1 MNNLPIFCLGVN
13 HRTAPIAVREQL
25 SCTLTEL
32 LPHLPHA
39 AASEVVLISTCNRL
53 EIYIC
58 GPQSSPVGLAPDMF
72 DALSEALAQTVAVNK
87 ETIIPCLESRSGWAA
102 AEHLYRVATGLDSLV
117 LGEPQILGQVTHAYE
132 TATALDT
139 AGPVLKALFQGAIR
153 AGKRAR
159 TETAI
164 SHNPASISSVALN
177 LVHEQLGQLTE
188 KQVVVVGLGQMGQLT
203 VKALRA
209 RGVRQVTLINRGR
222 VRAEALAQQYNYQW
236 LPLEQLPQALVLADV
251 VISATH
257 AHQPLITQAMM
268 ANGMNGRASRPLIA
282 LDLAIPRDIEPA
294 AAAVPGVKL
303 YDLDDLRSN
312 LDEALLARQREIPP
326 VETIIAE
333 ELAQLATTW
342 QVLPFHPLISD
353 LRQKAERIRERELI
367 RTRRHLK
374 DVDPQVWEQIQ
385 HLSRALVN
393 QILHEPTIRL
403 RQKATTPQADA
414 YASAVRDLF
423 NLYEG

>member
-13 HRTAPIAVREQL
+13 HRTAPVAVREQL

-39 AASEVVLISTCNRL
+39 AASEVALLSTCNRL

-58 GPQSSPVGLAPDMF
+58 EPQASPAALAPDVF
-72 DALSEALAQTVAVNK
+72 DALSEALAQTVAVDK
-87 ETIIPCLESRSGWAA
+87 ETINPCLENRSGWAA

-177 LVHEQLGQLTE
+177 LVQEQLGQLTE

-222 VRAEALAQQYNYQW
+222 ARAEALAQQYNYQW
-236 LPLEQLPQALVLADV
+236 LPLEQLPQALLSADV

-268 ANGMNGRASRPLIA
+268 ANAMNGRASRPLIA

-312 LDEALLARQREIPP
+312 LDEALQARQREIPP

-333 ELAQLATTW
+333 ELSHLATTW

-393 QILHEPTIRL
+393 QILHEPTTRL